1 MTFGERLQTLIIS
14 EQISRQRLSEHLH
27 ISPSTLSCYIRGK
40 RQPEYNMMAAYF
52 DTSTDYLLGRSGLRR
67 SEESKLSENE
77 LDLIGLYRQM
87 SSPKQELLMEEA
99 LLFLRIGDDLS

>member
-40 RQPEYNMMAAYF
+40 RQPEYNMLLRMAAYF

-77 LDLIGLYRQM
+77 LDLIGLRSEEHTSELQVTDATGSRM
-87 SSPKQELLMEEA
+87 PSSA
-99 LLFLRIGDDLS
+99 

>member
-1 MTFGERLQTLIIS
+1 MLLR
-14 EQISRQRLSEHLH
+14 
-27 ISPSTLSCYIRGK
+27 
-40 RQPEYNMMAAYF
+40 MAAYF

-87 SSPKQELLMEEA
+87 SSPSRN
-99 LLFLRIGDDLS
+99 F